1 MTLEPADLPKP
12 AHVVAVIL
20 NTNRRA
26 DTLACLESLARS
38 QAPRPG
44 ILVLDNASTD
54 GSVEAIRAKYP
65 DVEIHPLAQNLGY
78 AGNNNVGIRRAL
90 AMGADWVLLLNE
102 DVVVGADALRVMLEA
117 AGSRANAG
125 FVGPM
130 VYHYDEPEIIQS
142 AGGRLGPGWQAIHVG
157 QNSVD
162 RGEFASP
169 RSVQWVSGCAL
180 LARREMIESV
190 GVLDERFFYYWEETE
205 WCLRARGLGW
215 DVLFVPGARAWHKG
229 VQRDYQPS
237 PNVTYY
243 WARNWLMML
252 AKHRAP
258 VLVWLVAI
266 IVLGRSLLSWS
277 IRPRWRSRRPHRDA
291 LWQGV
296 VDFLRGR
303 SGIRPPSPGA
313 LNP

>member
-1 MTLEPADLPKP
+1 VSSEPTDLPRP

-38 QAPRPG
+38 QVLRPG

-54 GSVEAIRAKYP
+54 GSVEAIRAMFP

-90 AMGADWVLLLNE
+90 AMGAEWVLLLNE
-102 DVVVGADALRVMLEA
+102 DVVVDANALRAMLEA
-117 AGSRANAG
+117 AGGRANVG

-157 QNSVD
+157 QNTVD

-169 RSVQWVSGCAL
+169 RSVEWVSGCAL

-190 GVLDERFFYYWEETE
+190 GALDERFFYYWEETE
-205 WCLRARGLGW
+205 WCLRARELGW
-215 DVLFVPGARAWHKG
+215 DVLFVPMARVWHKG
-229 VQRDYQPS
+229 VQRDYQPG

-258 VLVWLVAI
+258 ALVWLVAI
-266 IVLGRSLLSWS
+266 TVLGRSLLSWS
-277 IRPRWRSRRPHRDA
+277 IRPRWRNLRPHRDA

-303 SGIRPPSPGA
+303 VGIRPTSPGA
-313 LNP
+313 LNS